1 MKNIIKIIYFINF
14 VILSLE
20 NFLFNGENM
29 IFAAILAGGTG
40 IRMGNVDK
48 PKQFLFLGN
57 KPIIIHTIEKF
68 YINPNFDKIIVLCP
82 KQWIN
87 YTKDLINKYIIDNKN
102 IIVIEA
108 GNVRNETIMKAINYI
123 ESNFSINSEDI
134 IVTHDS
140 VRPFVTHKI
149 IEDNIKA
156 VIKYGACDTVIP
168 ASDTI
173 VQSLNGQFVSDIPNR
188 VNMYQGQT
196 PQSFKI
202 LKLKELYNKLSNNEK
217 SILTDAAKI
226 FIMNDEDV
234 FLVNGE
240 VTNIKITYPYD
251 LKVANSILKE
261 E

>member
-68 YINPNFDKIIVLCP
+68 YINSKFDKIIVLCP
-82 KQWIN
+82 KQWVN
-87 YTKDLINKYIIDNKN
+87 YTVDIINKYLSKTDN

-108 GNVRNETIMKAINYI
+108 GNVRNETIMNAINYI
-123 ESNFSINSEDI
+123 ESNYSISQDDI

-140 VRPFVTHKI
+140 VRPFVSHRI
-149 IEDNIKA
+149 
-156 VIKYGACDTVIP
+156 
-168 ASDTI
+168 
-173 VQSLNGQFVSDIPNR
+173 
-188 VNMYQGQT
+188 
-196 PQSFKI
+196 
-202 LKLKELYNKLSNNEK
+202 
-217 SILTDAAKI
+217 
-226 FIMNDEDV
+226 
-234 FLVNGE
+234 
-240 VTNIKITYPYD
+240 
-251 LKVANSILKE
+251 
-261 E
+261 

>member
-1 MKNIIKIIYFINF
+1 
-14 VILSLE
+14 
-20 NFLFNGENM
+20 M

-68 YINPNFDKIIVLCP
+68 YINPNFNKIIVLCP

-87 YTKDLINKYIIDNKN
+87 YTKDLINKYIKDNQN

-156 VIKYGACDTVIP
+156 VIKYGACDTIIP

-188 VNMYQGQT
+188 INMYQGQT

-226 FIMNDEDV
+226 FIMNNEDV

-251 LKVANSILKE
+251 LKVANSILNE